1 MLIIEIDKPFQAS
14 FISIPQA
21 SFMFSSGIEMEYL
34 TDGNELTVLVKS
46 TLFKLEM
53 RNKYW
58 YTGPQ
63 LRGAGGMGGGRKS
76 KKVSRFR
83 KKRP

>member
-1 MLIIEIDKPFQAS
+1 
-14 FISIPQA
+14 
-21 SFMFSSGIEMEYL
+21 MFSSGIEMEYL

-63 LRGAGGMGGGRKS
+63 LRGAGEDGGGVRNS
-76 KKVSRFR
+76 EKVS
-83 KKRP
+83 